1 MGERWDWP
9 EAGEYL
15 KVMLLTTQLEMGNPL
30 FSLFRLRRGWV
41 TRSTP
46 KFIGSFVLL
55 FAILMVL
62 ARDMLSSYDN
72 VDPYTYYLILMFMLP
87 SVPLI
92 AFLVIYAKENRQEG
106 HWRALDIGI
115 DPLTARLAPRL
126 RMEGFE
132 AKRIE
137 VSTEYS
143 RVEDARALVLGN
155 DPAPEF
161 IALFR
166 YKGYTI
172 VHIGMLILSNRA
184 RLRRLRDIVDEVVSK
199 MVGLE
204 MTGQ

>member
-1 MGERWDWP
+1 MGERWGWP

-30 FSLFRLRRGWV
+30 FSLRRLRRGWV

-55 FAILMVL
+55 FAILMVI
-62 ARDMLSSYDN
+62 AREVLSSYDD
-72 VDPYTYYLILMFMLP
+72 VDPYTYYFVMMFMLP
-87 SVPLI
+87 MVPLI

-115 DPLTARLAPRL
+115 DPLTARLASRL

-137 VSTEYS
+137 VSTEYA
-143 RVEDARALVLGN
+143 RAEDARALVLGN

-161 IALFR
+161 IVLFK
-166 YKGYTI
+166 YEGLTV
-172 VHIGMLILSNRA
+172 VHIGMLIQSNRA
-184 RLRRLRDIVDEVVSK
+184 RLGRLRDIVDDVISR
-199 MVGLE
+199 MHSLVG
-204 MTGQ
+204 TGQ